1 MTFAPI
7 RKLVYN
13 ADVRILQLGDVR
25 MSIQT
30 SVRRI
35 EKRQSKSTRRK
46 TGETRVVFTID
57 RSVLLQLDHL
67 VKRKVYPSRSK
78 ALQEALRGGLA
89 RANHAR
95 LATECAKLNP
105 RVEQA
110 FAEEGIATE
119 LAVWPEY

>member
-1 MTFAPI
+1 M
-7 RKLVYN
+7 
-13 ADVRILQLGDVR
+13 
-25 MSIQT
+25 
-30 SVRRI
+30 